1 MGNGRR
7 RVICLAVATVVS
19 TVGSVAMAAPTGTP
33 EYLPIATEL
42 STVVTVVVEKGD
54 HLWSI
59 TASHLESSTGEE
71 PSPAEITPRW
81 VEVIDANRDRI
92 RSGDPDLIYPGE
104 TIVLP

>member
-7 RVICLAVATVVS
+7 RVICLAVATVM
-19 TVGSVAMAAPTGTP
+19 TTAGSVAMAAPAGTRD
-33 EYLPIATEL
+33 YLPIATEV
-42 STVVTVVVEKGD
+42 SMEVAVVVEKGD

-59 TASHLESSTGEE
+59 TAAHLESSTGEE
-71 PSPAEITPRW
+71 PSAAEITPRW